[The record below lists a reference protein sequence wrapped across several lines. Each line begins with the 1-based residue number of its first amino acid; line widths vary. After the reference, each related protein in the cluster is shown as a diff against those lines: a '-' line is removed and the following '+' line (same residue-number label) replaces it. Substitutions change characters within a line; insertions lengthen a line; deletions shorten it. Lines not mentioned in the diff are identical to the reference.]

1 MGQASQLDLVL
12 LDFVDMQS
20 FLLFRD
26 CHEDEA
32 RDCYRDEDG
41 LQADEDWD
49 RSAQDVH
56 GMPMDVFHLW
66 GLANHYMFCL

>member
-41 LQADEDWD
+41 LQADED
-49 RSAQDVH
+49 
-56 GMPMDVFHLW
+56 
-66 GLANHYMFCL
+66 